1 MHIHFVCTGNAYR
14 SRLAEAYLRAQ
25 QLEGVSVSSSGIR
38 ARSSYHHNGPI
49 SWYALRL
56 LAAEHL
62 IPFMSKHARQTTRKG
77 LSQAQLVIF
86 MQPQHYDWV
95 KKRYRFEPPAYEIWS
110 VPDVHEMGEDLSTEE
125 ELIRATERT
134 FEQIKAKVAQL
145 VEQVRL
151 AAPAG

>member
-25 QLEGVSVSSSGIR
+25 QLEGISVSSSGIR
-38 ARSSYHHNGPI
+38 ARSSYHYNGPI

-62 IPFMSKHARQTTRKG
+62 IPFMSRHSRQTTRKS
-77 LSQAQLVIF
+77 LCRAQLVIF
-86 MQPQHYDWV
+86 MQPQHHDWV
-95 KKRYRFEPPAYEIWS
+95 VKHYRFEPPAYEIWE
-110 VPDVHEMGEDLSTEE
+110 VPDVHEMGEHLSTEA
-125 ELIRATERT
+125 ELIGATERT
-134 FEQIKAKVAQL
+134 FEQIKAKVERL
-145 VEQVRL
+145 VEYLRL